1 MPKGYRPYL
10 PDQDLLLPP
19 SLREWMAEEHL
30 VYFVSDVVDQLDLSA
45 IHAVYGEEKRG
56 QPPYDPRLMT
66 KLLVYGYCTG
76 VFSSRRIQ
84 KRLQEDIP
92 FKVLAA
98 GNEPDFR
105 TISDFRKIHVGTLQ
119 GLFEQVLEMALE
131 VGAVKVGRVTLDG
144 TKVKANASK
153 HKAMSY
159 GRMKEKQEQLRDE
172 VKQLLEQAE
181 AADEEED
188 RRHGSQRGDE
198 LPEELRRRE
207 TRLAKIKIAKKVVEQ
222 RAREKAAAEGKSA
235 AEAKRAKPDDKD
247 QYNFTDPESRIMKGA
262 DGFVQGYNAQAS
274 VEPEML
280 LIVGQSVT
288 EAANDKQ
295 QLEPM
300 VEAIEQQSG
309 QRPKAV
315 LADSGYCSEENLAYL
330 ESADQPE
337 RKIDG
342 FIATG
347 KQKHGEHRLP
357 CKPGPLPKGATKV
370 DRMKRKLQTKVGK
383 AVYAARKCVVEPVF
397 GQIKQARGFRQ
408 FLLRGKDKVKGEWA
422 LVCLTHNILRLHA
435 AIQPAERH
443 RRMFSLK
450 IAAAEFPGAIWLAGT
465 PRAGVSRRIRATQG
479 FGSPAHRAL
488 FLGQAPRCGRKSPVH
503 SDPARSFKI
512 RNHRALP
519 ARHRHGGAFDHQSI
533 GTPGPA
539 RHCSGCHFLSPER

>member
-1 MPKGYRPYL
+1 MPKGYRTYL
-10 PDQDLLLPP
+10 PEQDLLLPP
-19 SLREWMAEEHL
+19 SLRQWVAEDHL

-45 IHAVYGEEKRG
+45 MHAVYEKEKRG

-84 KRLQEDIP
+84 KRVQEDIP

-105 TISDFRKIHVGTLQ
+105 TLSDFRKLHIEILQ
-119 GLFEQVLEMALE
+119 NLFEQVLELE
-131 VGAVKVGRVTLDG
+131 LKRGAIKLGRVSLDG

-159 GRMKEKQEQLRDE
+159 GRMQEKQQQLKEE

-181 AADEEED
+181 AADKEED
-188 RRHGSQRGDE
+188 GRYGSKRGDE

-207 TRLAKIKIAKKVVEQ
+207 TRLAKIKAAQKVVEQ
-222 RAREKAAAEGKSA
+222 RARDRAAEEGKSA
-235 AEAKRAKPDDKD
+235 PEAKRAKPDDKD
-247 QYNFTDPESRIMKGA
+247 QYNFTDPESRIMKGG
-262 DGFVQGYNAQAS
+262 DGFVQGYNAQAA
-274 VEPEML
+274 VEPTWL

-288 EAANDKQ
+288 EAANDKK
-295 QLEPM
+295 QLMPM
-300 VEAIEQQSG
+300 VEIIEQQSG
-309 QRPKAV
+309 QRPQAI
-315 LADSGYCSEENLAYL
+315 LADSGYCSEENLGHL

-357 CKPGPLPKGATKV
+357 AKRGPLPNGATKV
-370 DRMKRKLQTKVGK
+370 DRMKQKLRTKVGK
-383 AVYAARKCVVEPVF
+383 AIYAARKCVVEPVF

-435 AIQPAERH
+435 AMQPR
-443 RRMFSLK
+443 
-450 IAAAEFPGAIWLAGT
+450 
-465 PRAGVSRRIRATQG
+465 
-479 FGSPAHRAL
+479 
-488 FLGQAPRCGRKSPVH
+488 
-503 SDPARSFKI
+503 
-512 RNHRALP
+512 
-519 ARHRHGGAFDHQSI
+519 
-533 GTPGPA
+533 
-539 RHCSGCHFLSPER
+539 

>member
-10 PDQDLLLPP
+10 PNQDLLLPP
-19 SLREWMAEEHL
+19 SLREWLAEEHL
-30 VYFVSDVVDQLDLSA
+30 VYFVSDVVDELDLSA
-45 IHAVYGEEKRG
+45 IHAAYGEEKRG

-105 TISDFRKIHVGTLQ
+105 TISDFRKLHIGALQ
-119 GLFEQVLEMALE
+119 GLFEQVLAMALE
-131 VGAVKVGRVTLDG
+131 VGAVKVGRVSLDG

-153 HKAMSY
+153 HKAMSHA
-159 GRMKEKQEQLRDE
+159 RMGEKEKQLKEE
-172 VKQLLEQAE
+172 VKTLLEQAA

-188 RRHGSQRGDE
+188 RQHGSKRGDE

-207 TRLAKIKIAKKVVEQ
+207 SRLAKIKMAKKALAQ

-235 AEAKRAKPDDKD
+235 EEAKRAKPEDKD

-262 DGFVQGYNAQAS
+262 DGFVQAYNAQAA
-274 VEPEML
+274 VEPTML

-288 EAANDKQ
+288 EAANDKK

-309 QRPKAV
+309 QRPEAI
-315 LADSGYCSEENLAYL
+315 LADSGYCSEENLAFL
-330 ESADQPE
+330 ESAEEPE
-337 RKIDG
+337 KKIDG
-342 FIATG
+342 FLATG

-357 CKPGPLPKGATKV
+357 CPRGPLPKGATRV
-370 DRMKRKLQTKVGK
+370 DKMRRKLKTKVGK
-383 AVYAARKCVVEPVF
+383 AIYAARKCVVEPVF

-408 FLLRGKDKVKGEWA
+408 FLLRGKEKIKGEWA

-435 AIQPAERH
+435 AQ
-443 RRMFSLK
+443 
-450 IAAAEFPGAIWLAGT
+450 
-465 PRAGVSRRIRATQG
+465 
-479 FGSPAHRAL
+479 
-488 FLGQAPRCGRKSPVH
+488 
-503 SDPARSFKI
+503 
-512 RNHRALP
+512 
-519 ARHRHGGAFDHQSI
+519 
-533 GTPGPA
+533 
-539 RHCSGCHFLSPER
+539 